1 MLQCS
6 IKLKVIEER
15 VMFGKFSEQVKK
27 SSQPVNSLVA
37 LNAKRMEALSQMQT
51 EFFTGFMSDSVKYV
65 ESISAQTEVKGVIAA
80 QTSYAEALKD
90 RFAHTSKDTYAAMN
104 SIREEYT
111 DLLKSSLD
119 ESTANVPAAFKA
131 AATAEPKPETSVK
144 KSEAQPKTAAPQKAA
159 VKKVT
164 KKPAAKAKPV
174 VKAASQATEKPT
186 VAAQNKPVTKPVTK
200 PVAKPVVK
208 AEATIK
214 PSTPATAEA
223 KKL

>member
-1 MLQCS
+1 
-6 IKLKVIEER
+6 
-15 VMFGKFSEQVKK
+15 MFGKFSEQVKK
-27 SSQPVNSLVA
+27 SSKPVNSLVA

-144 KSEAQPKTAAPQKAA
+144 KPEAQPKTAAPQKAA

-164 KKPAAKAKPV
+164 KKPVAKPAAKAKPV

-186 VAAQNKPVTKPVTK
+186 VAAQNKPVTKPV
-200 PVAKPVVK
+200 AKPVVK

>member
-1 MLQCS
+1 
-6 IKLKVIEER
+6 
-15 VMFGKFSEQVKK
+15 MFGKFSEQVKK
-27 SSQPVNSLVA
+27 SSKPVNSLVA

-119 ESTANVPAAFKA
+119 ESKANVPAVFKA
-131 AATAEPKPETSVK
+131 AATATATAEPKPETSVK
-144 KSEAQPKTAAPQKAA
+144 KPEAQPKTAAPQKAA

-164 KKPAAKAKPV
+164 KKPVAKPAAKAKPV

-186 VAAQNKPVTKPVTK
+186 VAAQNKPVTKPV
-200 PVAKPVVK
+200 AKPVVK

>member
-1 MLQCS
+1 
-6 IKLKVIEER
+6 
-15 VMFGKFSEQVKK
+15 MFGKFSEQVKK
-27 SSQPVNSLVA
+27 SSKPVNSLVA

-131 AATAEPKPETSVK
+131 AATATAEPKPETSVK
-144 KSEAQPKTAAPQKAA
+144 KPEAQPKTAAPQKTA

-164 KKPAAKAKPV
+164 KKPVAKPAAK
-174 VKAASQATEKPT
+174 
-186 VAAQNKPVTKPVTK
+186 
-200 PVAKPVVK
+200 AKPVVK

>member
-1 MLQCS
+1 
-6 IKLKVIEER
+6 
-15 VMFGKFSEQVKK
+15 MFGKFSEQVKK
-27 SSQPVNSLVA
+27 SSKPVNSLVA

-131 AATAEPKPETSVK
+131 AATATAEPKPETSVK

-164 KKPAAKAKPV
+164 KKPVAKPAAKAKPV

-186 VAAQNKPVTKPVTK
+186 VAAQDKPVTK

>member
-1 MLQCS
+1 
-6 IKLKVIEER
+6 
-15 VMFGKFSEQVKK
+15 MFGKFSEQVKK
-27 SSQPVNSLVA
+27 SSKPVNSLVA
-37 LNAKRMEALSQMQT
+37 LNAKRMEVLSQMQT

-186 VAAQNKPVTKPVTK
+186 VAAQNKPVTKPV
-200 PVAKPVVK
+200 AKPVVK